1 MAVDTNRPSNKCSCR
16 WCDCKTNESIAICG
30 CGCCDGSDCQKT
42 E

>member
-1 MAVDTNRPSNKCSCR
+1 MAVDSNRPSNECNCR